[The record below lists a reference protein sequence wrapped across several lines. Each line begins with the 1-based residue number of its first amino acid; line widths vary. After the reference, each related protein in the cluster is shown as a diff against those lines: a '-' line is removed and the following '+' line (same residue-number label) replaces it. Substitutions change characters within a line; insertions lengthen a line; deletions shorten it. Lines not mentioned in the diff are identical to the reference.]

1 MIRYGRSETK
11 VFPYPDTVYLRAH
24 TQDNV
29 VVCSH
34 NMIKKHNFFVAGGV
48 PREAKNLG
56 VELTAFRSRSSRR
69 SCSDRTS
76 ILKKANL
83 LNEVSTLFLFYKNH
97 VYKNVEAQICLKF
110 KNIVVFLLVAISIY
124 FSVSDE
130 I

>member
-56 VELTAFRSRSSRR
+56 VELTAFRSRTSRR

-83 LNEVSTLFLFYKNH
+83 LNEVSRRSVCVCRCTVKLCSNEYDGTNH
-97 VYKNVEAQICLKF
+97 FHSLLPKYAIINV
-110 KNIVVFLLVAISIY
+110 
-124 FSVSDE
+124 
-130 I
+130 